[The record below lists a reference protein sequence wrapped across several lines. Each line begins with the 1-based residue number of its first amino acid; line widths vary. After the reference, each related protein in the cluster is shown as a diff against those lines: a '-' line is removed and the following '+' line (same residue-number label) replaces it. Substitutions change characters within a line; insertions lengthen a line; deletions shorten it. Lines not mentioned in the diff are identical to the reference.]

1 MPQRPRSTPFR
12 RPTSGLS
19 VSLVVVGLVL
29 LALALVVARST
40 RPATPTGA
48 DGERSGLPIPTDDCR
63 SLPGFMANPEIG
75 LSGGGLALATNRS
88 EMGLVLLSTRQPDQT
103 YQHPTWRRAGYLG
116 PIAYDR
122 EGNIYVAPTPRL
134 SLADNPL
141 AGATTIWRVAA
152 QSGEMAPFVR
162 LPGAAHERNP
172 YGIIG
177 LSYVCDLHWL
187 YAGHVIG
194 GTPTSEHGG
203 VVAIDLND
211 GTMRPIVDNTDVMG
225 ILVVE
230 RGEGYELYLA
240 LARSPEVMALPL
252 DANGMPAGDMRPLLD
267 LEQAGASASE
277 RVRKLRLVD
286 DELIADLVPFNY
298 SLQTSAANE
307 PNRVAA
313 WRYNATTGQWEVS
326 RRAALP

>member
-1 MPQRPRSTPFR
+1 MPQRPRSPVR
-12 RPTSGLS
+12 RPTSGLT
-19 VSLVVVGLVL
+19 VGLVVASL
-29 LALALVVARST
+29 VLIALALVVARST
-40 RPATPTGA
+40 RPVTPTSG
-48 DGERSGLPIPTDDCR
+48 DGGRLGPPSPTDDCR
-63 SLPGFMANPEIG
+63 RLPGFMANPEIG
-75 LSGGGLALATNRS
+75 LSGGLALATNRS
-88 EMGLVLLSTRQPDQT
+88 EMGLVLLSTRQPNQT
-103 YQHPTWRRAGYLG
+103 YQHPTWRQAGYLG

-141 AGATTIWRVAA
+141 AGATTIWRVAS

-177 LSYVCDLHWL
+177 LSYVCALNWL

-203 VVAIDLND
+203 VIAIDLNE
-211 GTMRPIVDNTDVMG
+211 GIMRPIVDGTDVMG

-230 RGEGYELYLA
+230 VGAGYELYMA
-240 LARSPEVMALPL
+240 LARSPEVVALPL
-252 DANGMPAGDMRPLLD
+252 DANGMPAGEMRLLLD
-267 LEQAGASASE
+267 LEAAGATASE

-313 WRYNATTGQWEVS
+313 WRYNAATGMWDVS